1 MEVGFRGWDL
11 EPEAC
16 LQSPTPA
23 CGEVAT
29 LPDTQ
34 RAQGDQGSCGA
45 PGWALS
51 RPSHPLIAVSPPEA
65 METSVSFTQYFR
77 GIIIQVPNNI
87 G

>member
-16 LQSPTPA
+16 LQSPTLVR
-23 CGEVAT
+23 GVVAT

-34 RAQGDQGSCGA
+34 RAQGDWGSRGA
-45 PGWALS
+45 SGWALS

-65 METSVSFTQYFR
+65 METSVSFTLYFR
-77 GIIIQVPNNI
+77 GIAKVPNNI